1 VGDDVTA
8 GMPVGRRSRSP
19 GRTIGEGEF
28 GLLTSLTW
36 TNDELHSNKEFM
48 RTSPFGERLLG
59 GSVLLALVSGLYCQN
74 PLFRDLLRVHGMK
87 PIAALGS
94 DARYRGVF
102 RPGDTLWEE
111 TEVVAVRASQG
122 QPGRGI
128 VTLRDQA
135 FNQNGELITD
145 GTRAILYE
153 RGPAHGEGRG

>member
-1 VGDDVTA
+1 MSEDTSGVTA
-8 GMPVGRRSRSP
+8 GMPVGRRSTSP

-36 TNDELHSNKEFM
+36 TNDELHSNKEYM
-48 RTSPFGERLLG
+48 RSSEFGERLLG

-94 DARYRGVF
+94 EASYRGVF

-111 TEVVAVRASQG
+111 TEVVAVRASRSQ
-122 QPGRGI
+122 QGRGI
-128 VTLRDQA
+128 VTLRDRG
-135 FNQNGELITD
+135 FNQNGDLITD
-145 GTRAILYE
+145 GTRSILYE
-153 RGPAHGEGRG
+153 RWA

>member
-1 VGDDVTA
+1 MSQDVTE
-8 GMPVGRRSRSP
+8 GMPVGRRSMSP

-48 RTSPFGERLLG
+48 AGSEFGERLLG

-74 PLFRDLLRVHGMK
+74 RLFRDLLDVHGMK
-87 PIAALGS
+87 PVAALGS
-94 DARYRGVF
+94 DASYRGVF

-111 TEVVAVRASQG
+111 TEVAAVRPSSS

-128 VTLRDQA
+128 VTLRDRG
-135 FNQNGELITD
+135 FNQRGELIID

-153 RGPAHGEGRG
+153 R